1 MKRTVCLAL
10 LLVLILTGCGGNVSQ
25 VEIQEVP
32 SQIYSE
38 AEIDAAVD
46 TAIRYFRQHFSGCT
60 LTQIAYAGDEKAA
73 AMEEWADQA
82 QVEAAIIL
90 VSSFDVDASGGDGSL
105 NPNSTYTGWQWIL
118 VRSANGT
125 WEHRDHGYG

>member
-25 VEIQEVP
+25 VEVQEVP

-73 AMEEWADQA
+73 AMEEWAEQA
-82 QVEAAIIL
+82 QAEEAIIL

-118 VRSANGT
+118 VRSANGA

>member
-10 LLVLILTGCGGNVSQ
+10 LLLLILTGCGGNVSQ

-73 AMEEWADQA
+73 AMEEWAERA

-118 VRSANGT
+118 VRSADGT

>member
-73 AMEEWADQA
+73 AMEEWAVQA

>member
-10 LLVLILTGCGGNVSQ
+10 LLLLILTGCGGNVSQ
-25 VEIQEVP
+25 VEVQEVP

-38 AEIDAAVD
+38 VEIDAAVD

-73 AMEEWADQA
+73 AMEEWAERAQA
-82 QVEAAIIL
+82 EAAIIL